1 MAMEEEKQIC
11 YEIQAGVTLKQVI
24 TNTNNDSSSTDAR
37 DEMMA
42 QIRQGA
48 NLKPI
53 DKEEIENRKSLPN
66 ATDVAGIAGA
76 LARALEERR
85 RNMRN
90 SDESES
96 EEEANNNDSEWESD

>member
-1 MAMEEEKQIC
+1 MSFLQ
-11 YEIQAGVTLKQVI
+11 EIQAGVTLKQV
-24 TNTNNDSSSTDAR
+24 TANTNHDNSITDAR

-48 NLKPI
+48 NLKPV
-53 DKEEIENRKSLPN
+53 DKEEIENRKSVPN
-66 ATDVAGIAGA
+66 STDVAGIAGA

-85 RNMRN
+85 RNIRN